1 MSYNDGKCETLNI
14 IRKRLFMAQRITL
27 RDVANHAAVSVTT
40 VSNVVR
46 DWPYVA
52 SDTRLKVQQSI
63 LELGYSP
70 HPIAQ
75 GLRTGRTQ
83 VIGFLVP
90 DLSNPHFAAMVSVA
104 EDVAQEHGFSLLVF
118 NSHEDEA
125 REAECI
131 RRVVSR
137 WVDGLLIS
145 HVVGAHHTTDLLNN
159 LTIPVVAI
167 DRVPEDF
174 EGACCSLDNFRAAQL
189 ATQHLCDLGH
199 TRIAH
204 LSGPTGGPKPALDR
218 IEGYLHTLRQNGLEY
233 QRIASFDNGVWG
245 CDEGYHAMREILS
258 DAAYPTA
265 VFASNDRMAIG
276 ASLAIYERG
285 LRVPDDISLVGV
297 DDIEVS
303 RYMNPPLTTV
313 TQPLEQLARVGIELL
328 LKLIGGETPDETRT
342 SLMPSLLVRQ
352 STAALK

>member
-1 MSYNDGKCETLNI
+1 
-14 IRKRLFMAQRITL
+14 MAQRITL
-27 RDVANHAAVSVTT
+27 RDVANHAGVSVTT

-52 SDTRLKVQQSI
+52 SETRLKVQQSI

-118 NSHEDEA
+118 NSHEDED

-145 HVVGAHHTTDLLNN
+145 HVVSAHHTTNLLNN
-159 LTIPVVAI
+159 LSIPVVAV

-174 EGACCSLDNFRAAQL
+174 EGAYCSLDNFRAAQL

-204 LSGPTGGPKPALDR
+204 LSGPKGGPKPSQDR
-218 IEGYLHTLRQNGLEY
+218 IEGYLHTIRENGLEY
-233 QRIASFDNGVWG
+233 QRVVSFQNSVWG
-245 CDEGYHAMREILS
+245 CDEGYNTMRELLN
-258 DAAYPTA
+258 DTVLPTA

-276 ASLAIYERG
+276 ASLAIHEHG
-285 LRVPDDISLVGV
+285 LRVPEDISLVGV

-313 TQPLEQLARVGIELL
+313 TQPLEPLARAGIELL
-328 LKLIGGETPDETRT
+328 LQLIQGETPEQTRL

-352 STAALK
+352 STALLK